1 MNAVAS
7 TALFARRFLA
17 GYARNPVN
25 LLFLVLVP
33 VALVM
38 VAASSMA
45 GAAGLLGGG
54 GHGPAVQTVT
64 AGWAAGFLAAI
75 AMYFQ
80 VAAARGT
87 DRRLVI
93 SGLPAARLVTA
104 RLAAGLAL
112 AVLASAA
119 ALAALA
125 ARSGITDPGRVTAGT
140 LMFAVIYLAIGAA
153 VGAAVASPVN
163 GTTVILFI
171 WITDVFFGP
180 VLGAEGRAAT
190 RGLPTH
196 FVSLWMTGLRS
207 GHAGRPGDL
216 GWALAWTLGAAAAAW
231 AVLASAAR
239 TARRRRRLRPGTP
252 PDQLIAALRA
262 GARDWARNRVLWA
275 LLAVV
280 PAIFILLATAV
291 TPSKLIRM
299 PVTEAGRSTGKIV
312 NLASIHPATMA
323 PIAVASLAALAG
335 MFIMLDSRAGDQR
348 LVLAGQRPGA
358 LLAARLALVAAAA
371 AVATGVS
378 LAVTAAVSDVR
389 QWAVYAASN
398 ALIAVTYALIGVL
411 IGPLFGRV
419 AGVFIAFLIPFLDL
433 GLAQSPMLHPVP
445 AGWAHFLPG
454 YGGSRVLIDAIMTPA
469 FTQARPLLIALAWLA
484 GLLAAAALLFR
495 HTMRAAGPAGPRR

>member
-1 MNAVAS
+1 M
-7 TALFARRFLA
+7 TTILFARRFLA

-45 GAAGLLGGG
+45 GAAGLLGGA
-54 GHGPAVQTVT
+54 GHGSAVQTVT

-80 VAAARGT
+80 VSAARGT

-125 ARSGITDPGRVTAGT
+125 ARGGGITNPGRVTAGT

-207 GHAGRPGDL
+207 GHAGPVTSGGRWPGRSALPRPPGPC
-216 GWALAWTLGAAAAAW
+216 WPRPPAPPARGAGCAPE
-231 AVLASAAR
+231 
-239 TARRRRRLRPGTP
+239 RRR
-252 PDQLIAALRA
+252 I
-262 GARDWARNRVLWA
+262 
-275 LLAVV
+275 
-280 PAIFILLATAV
+280 
-291 TPSKLIRM
+291 S
-299 PVTEAGRSTGKIV
+299 
-312 NLASIHPATMA
+312 
-323 PIAVASLAALAG
+323 
-335 MFIMLDSRAGDQR
+335 
-348 LVLAGQRPGA
+348 
-358 LLAARLALVAAAA
+358 
-371 AVATGVS
+371 
-378 LAVTAAVSDVR
+378 
-389 QWAVYAASN
+389 
-398 ALIAVTYALIGVL
+398 
-411 IGPLFGRV
+411 
-419 AGVFIAFLIPFLDL
+419 
-433 GLAQSPMLHPVP
+433 
-445 AGWAHFLPG
+445 
-454 YGGSRVLIDAIMTPA
+454 
-469 FTQARPLLIALAWLA
+469 
-484 GLLAAAALLFR
+484 
-495 HTMRAAGPAGPRR
+495 

>member
-1 MNAVAS
+1 M
-7 TALFARRFLA
+7 TTILFARRFLA

-45 GAAGLLGGG
+45 GAAGLLGGA
-54 GHGPAVQTVT
+54 GHGSAVQTVT

-80 VAAARGT
+80 VSAARGT

-125 ARSGITDPGRVTAGT
+125 ARGGGITNPGRVTAGT

-231 AVLASAAR
+231 AVLAAAAR
-239 TARRRRRLRPGTP
+239 TARPRRRLRPGTP
-252 PDQLIAALRA
+252 PDQLIAALRS
-262 GARDWARNRVLWA
+262 GVRDWARNRVLWA

-280 PAIFILLATAV
+280 PAIFTLLATAV

-299 PVTEAGRSTGKIV
+299 PVTEAGRSVGKIV

-323 PIAVASLAALAG
+323 PIAIASLAALAG

-348 LVLAGQRPGA
+348 LVLSGLRPGA
-358 LLAARLALVAAAA
+358 LLAARLALIAAAA

-398 ALIAVTYALIGVL
+398 VLIAVTYALIGVL

-445 AGWAHFLPG
+445 ARWAHFLPG

-484 GLLAAAALLFR
+484 GLLTATALLFR
-495 HTMRAAGPAGPRR
+495 HTTRAAGPSAPRE

>member
-1 MNAVAS
+1 M
-7 TALFARRFLA
+7 TAILFARRFLA
-17 GYARNPVN
+17 SYARNLVN
-25 LLFLVLVP
+25 VLFLVLVP
-33 VALVM
+33 VTLVV
-38 VAASSMA
+38 VAASSMS
-45 GAAGLLGGG
+45 GAARLLGGE
-54 GHGPAVQTVT
+54 GHGSAVQTVT

-80 VAAARGT
+80 VSAARRT

-104 RLAAGLAL
+104 RLMAGLAL

-119 ALAALA
+119 ALTALA
-125 ARSGITDPGRVTAGT
+125 ARGGGITDPVRVTAGT

-153 VGAAVASPVN
+153 VGAAVTNPVN

-171 WITDVFFGP
+171 WITDIFFGP
-180 VLGAEGRAAT
+180 VLGSEGRAAT
-190 RGLPTH
+190 RALPTH

-207 GHAGRPGDL
+207 GHAGRLGDL
-216 GWALAWTLGAAAAAW
+216 GWALAWTLGAAAAGW
-231 AVLASAAR
+231 AVLAAATR
-239 TARRRRRLRPGTP
+239 TARPRRRLRSGTL

-262 GARDWARNRVLWA
+262 GVRDWARNRVLWA

-280 PAIFILLATAV
+280 PAIFILLATAL

-299 PVTEAGRSTGKIV
+299 PVTAAGRSVSMIV

-323 PIAVASLAALAG
+323 PIAIASLAALAG

-348 LVLAGQRPGA
+348 LVLAGQRTGA
-358 LLAARLALVAAAA
+358 LLAARLALIAAAA

-378 LAVTAAVSDVR
+378 LAVTAAVSDIR
-389 QWAVYAASN
+389 QWPMYAASN
-398 ALIAVTYALIGVL
+398 ALIAITYALIGVL

-419 AGVFIAFLIPFLDL
+419 AGVFIAFLLPFLDL

-454 YGGSRVLIDAIMTPA
+454 YGGSRILIDAILVPG
-469 FTQARPLLIALAWLA
+469 FTQGRPLLIALAWLA
-484 GLLAAAALLFR
+484 ALLAAAALLFR
-495 HTMRAAGPAGPRR
+495 HTMQAAAPAAPRG